1 MIVDPSG
8 AEVPHGTVGSGFA
21 AFPAPF

>member
-8 AEVPHGTVGSGFA
+8 AEVPRGTVGSGFA